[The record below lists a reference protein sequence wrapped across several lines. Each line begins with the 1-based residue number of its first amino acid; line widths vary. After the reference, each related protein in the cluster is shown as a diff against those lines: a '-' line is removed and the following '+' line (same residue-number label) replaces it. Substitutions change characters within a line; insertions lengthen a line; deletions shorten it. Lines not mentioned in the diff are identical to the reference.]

1 MVRGTGVRRA
11 ALPLAKVGNGAHDP
25 NSTPLLNSHRRDQ
38 HHPKE
43 TTMSKGKHG
52 NKEAKK
58 PKKVHVPNPPGLP
71 AGLAPTLASTLRPKK
86 R

>member
-1 MVRGTGVRRA
+1 MT
-11 ALPLAKVGNGAHDP
+11 
-25 NSTPLLNSHRRDQ
+25 
-38 HHPKE
+38 
-43 TTMSKGKHG
+43 KGKHG

-71 AGLAPTLASTLRPKK
+71 AGLVPPAVDPFRPKQ